1 MACLQRTVVAAE
13 RLLLPPPGLAR
24 ALQELLLPLGHDL
37 IKLVHARDMP
47 QVRGVSG
54 PGLHSGVRYVASVGP
69 GQQKAG

>member
-37 IKLVHARDMP
+37 IKLMHARDMP
-47 QVRGVSG
+47 QVRGLSG
-54 PGLHSGVRYVASVGP
+54 PGLQTGVRCAAYMGAT
-69 GQQKAG
+69 QHETW